1 MNWKSA
7 SEYWRK
13 IMPDLTVSLTND
25 SWQRVQDAFLAAEL
39 LGDDQPVTEARVQQ
53 WLKDQLVVRVNRY
66 ETETE
71 RKKIQ
76 ISSLN

>member
-1 MNWKSA
+1 
-7 SEYWRK
+7 
-13 IMPDLTVSLTND
+13 MPDLTVSLTND

-53 WLKDQLVVRVNRY
+53 WLKDQLVVRVNSY

>member
-1 MNWKSA
+1 
-7 SEYWRK
+7 
-13 IMPDLTVSLTND
+13 MPDLTVSLTND